1 VACYQRL
8 KTSSTHGALINQ
20 IGAKSFAM
28 LNEVDGELSQPTAAQ
43 SVIAFLKKSVSSV
56 VIVSYLS
63 LTVGQAYAMDNKVI
77 PFDEHKGIELG
88 TSYRTPQKSNP
99 NKVVPVMKGSPD
111 SVAGILDMEEG
122 KGSPSSTNSAFNGS
136 HQDDSSSLRDGEVA
150 LATNKDDVAIL
161 DPLAAVGKTFK
172 LDDAG
177 LQPSDLFKTG
187 YLAVSFAMDSV
198 INAPVNMVNAATWVN
213 GRVKK
218 IRGSEVEM
226 PGEEVYSKPPRD
238 FYRDNDYYGGQKDTY
253 MQSLLTTALFA
264 SVVYSINAKAKF
276 PGYTIFD
283 AMAKK
288 AEMYET
294 LYYEHA
300 DDPYYYQDQFMD
312 GMFIYSWIA
321 LPFFL
326 LFESSE
332 LSKILW
338 PTREEARL
346 KESHGF
352 YTEHALNF
360 LSVGIA
366 FAAGYFAYSAYYT
379 AAAGLLGTPQ
389 TTEKDLTTYP
399 AFLGY
404 STALTMYTIARKGSD
419 NAYRYLSRQQYGD
432 QAGRERGMNEEAIDF
447 YKESMKKK
455 FNTVKVNPEG
465 QPSSDANLK
474 IADGVDLEAPKGS
487 VQKKEKR
494 KTVFDSSDT
503 IEEIETRLASL
514 TGTELLTEVLDHSSN
529 HKPVVERHKSHD
541 LAAIKKLQ
549 EQSEVSLSTQFVQ
562 GAYNSSAWVVKNSW
576 WIVPVIVCTALVY
589 PSYASCVDLVQWSIK
604 GDPQAISDYVFG
616 EQMGLKREIL
626 VSHEDDILA
635 DPVKWQTDCF
645 NSMKIS
651 ANITDDENSYAYYYE
666 SANNQTADYFL
677 HFTALDCLGIDPKD
691 PWTAAPKDLN
701 INYDNAIMWFN
712 LWKNGYAALA
722 SANAATTF
730 SAATN
735 ILANIAAGIYTPTV
749 YGLSVLGSS
758 FVLYQGAETL
768 MNPELTVCSKA
779 LSILGNT
786 LLTTPAFTQGIIESA
801 SQGIEG
807 YLALDGEFNDWAVY
821 ICTGLITAISA
832 LILTPDFYSVQKK
845 IINKVKKIVYGRSAQ
860 NELSQKFDVLKELND
875 SAEPAALKAFAN
887 SYKK

>member
-1 VACYQRL
+1 MNQTRAE
-8 KTSSTHGALINQ
+8 SSM
-20 IGAKSFAM
+20 M
-28 LNEVDGELSQPTAAQ
+28 LNEVDGELSRPTVAQ
-43 SVIAFLKKSVSSV
+43 SIITFLKKSVSSV

-63 LTVGQAYAMDNKVI
+63 ITVGQAYAMDSKVV
-77 PFDEHKGIELG
+77 PFDGREGIELG
-88 TSYRTPQKSNP
+88 TSYGTPQKLKTNT
-99 NKVVPVMKGSPD
+99 VVPVMKGSPD
-111 SVAGILDMEEG
+111 SVAGILDLEEG
-122 KGSPSSTNSAFNGS
+122 KGSPSSTNSASNGS
-136 HQDDSSSLRDGEVA
+136 HQDGSSLSRDVEVA
-150 LATNKDDVAIL
+150 LAANKDDVTIL
-161 DPLAAVGKTFK
+161 DPLAAIAKTFK

-177 LQPSDLFKTG
+177 LQPSDLFKTV

-218 IRGSEVEM
+218 IRDSEVEM
-226 PGEEVYSKPPRD
+226 PGEEAYSKPPRD
-238 FYRDNDYYGGQKDTY
+238 FYRDNDYYGAQKDTY
-253 MQSLLTTALFA
+253 MQSLLTTILFA

-276 PGYTIFD
+276 AGYTIFD

-352 YTEHALNF
+352 YTEQALNF

-432 QAGRERGMNEEAIDF
+432 KAGRERGMNEEAIDF
-447 YKESMKKK
+447 YKESIKTK
-455 FNTVKVNPEG
+455 FNAVKVSPEG
-465 QPSSDANLK
+465 QTSSDANLK
-474 IADGVDLEAPKGS
+474 IADGVDLEAPKRS

-549 EQSEVSLSTQFVQ
+549 EQSEASLSAQFVQ

-576 WIVPVIVCTALVY
+576 WIVPTIVCTALVY
-589 PSYASCVDLVQWSIK
+589 PSFTSCVDLVQWSIK
-604 GDPQAISDYVFG
+604 GDPQAISDYVLG
-616 EQMGLKREIL
+616 QQAGLAFEIL
-626 VSHEDDILA
+626 KSHEDEILK
-635 DPVKWQTDCF
+635 DPVNWQADCF
-645 NSMKIS
+645 DSRKVI

-666 SANNQTADYFL
+666 NQYNKTADYML
-677 HFTALDCLGIDPKD
+677 HFTTPHCLGISPVDE
-691 PWTAAPKDLN
+691 WIFAPGFLTV
-701 INYDNAIMWFN
+701 NYDTAVDLFYI
-712 LWKNGYAALA
+712 WKNYYKAVAE
-722 SANAATTF
+722 SMEQQTF
-730 SAATN
+730 STTIN
-735 ILANIAAGIYTPTV
+735 ILANIAGGIYAPTV
-749 YGLSVLGSS
+749 YGLSVLGTS
-758 FVLYQGAETL
+758 FVLYQGAEIF
-768 MNPELTVCSKA
+768 MNPELTVCSKV
-779 LSILGNT
+779 LSMLGNT
-786 LLTTPAFTQGIIESA
+786 LVSTPAFTQGVIESA

-821 ICTGLITAISA
+821 TCTGLIAAVSA
-832 LILTPDFYSVQKK
+832 LILTPDFYKVQQK
-845 IINKVKKIVYGRSAQ
+845 IVHKLERVVYGRSAQ
-860 NELSQKFDVLKELND
+860 KELFMKFDTLKELND
-875 SAEPAALKAFAN
+875 NRPAA
-887 SYKK
+887 